1 VHVRVQ
7 DTLKLL
13 GQLGPIDWAGV
24 RRNPF
29 KLYAGITPAV
39 IETAAYKWGAL
50 KPEATDWLRRP
61 RTLSFCC
68 HDSPATDG
76 TMHCCCCS
84 GLQFGVYE
92 LVKGLWIQ
100 QRGLSPTAL
109 IGDIANLVMGLISGC
124 VTQSLTCPIKTIAIR
139 IGAGV
144 AGEKS
149 MGEAASNIFKEGGIG
164 GFLCARHFFLC
175 LRLAVRSLC
184 QSVLTL
190 CVSCAVAV
198 LSARVR
204 TSAGNMTGLIS
215 QPVRNTMN
223 VFARI
228 WVHNANDYQD
238 RLRTAQG
245 NSVEPFP
252 RRGRSPSPSTS
263 SSGSVTSVRTHTDRT
278 TPAELLA

>member
-1 VHVRVQ
+1 
-7 DTLKLL
+7 
-13 GQLGPIDWAGV
+13 
-24 RRNPF
+24 
-29 KLYAGITPAV
+29 
-39 IETAAYKWGAL
+39 
-50 KPEATDWLRRP
+50 
-61 RTLSFCC
+61 
-68 HDSPATDG
+68 
-76 TMHCCCCS
+76 MHCCCCCS

-228 WVHNANDYQD
+228 WVHTANDYPG
-238 RLRTAQG
+238 RLGTAQG